1 MFYFNTDSF
10 TLSENPR
17 SIAAR
22 HIYEAKYK
30 SARKHTSGFEENEEF
45 KNSKLS
51 LFISDRSHRQRL
63 PEPRQILI
71 LLRCTSRCL

>member
-1 MFYFNTDSF
+1 MLYYNTDLF
-10 TLSENPR
+10 TLSETPR

-51 LFISDRSHRQRL
+51 LIYLAVHIVNAYL
-63 PEPRQILI
+63 N
-71 LLRCTSRCL
+71 CVKY

>member
-51 LFISDRSHRQRL
+51 LIYLAVHIVNAYLNRVKY
-63 PEPRQILI
+63 
-71 LLRCTSRCL
+71 